1 MIKSIPIAQTKGLG
15 PPFFGYIW
23 AMFVTILF
31 TLAFLLIFFR
41 IFQLR
46 LRANNAKTES
56 FQRLPAK
63 DKMAVL
69 KECLLNNPTEG
80 NLQNLKEFC
89 DKEGLQFD
97 ADGYRPFIKE
107 QLELARVNANYVECD
122 KLYVRECEFIDRTAP
137 MEFAEA
143 EAARNAG
150 DAEQALA
157 LSLEG
162 VSRLYSDG
170 AIEKALTELEPSYP
184 KAAKLR
190 EKYIALAEACNASGA
205 DEKSL
210 EALRKQKEDWLAD
223 LLTLEK

>member
-1 MIKSIPIAQTKGLG
+1 
-15 PPFFGYIW
+15 
-23 AMFVTILF
+23 MFVTILF

-150 DAEQALA
+150 DANTATIRT
-157 LSLEG
+157 LEG
-162 VSRLYSDG
+162 ISRLYSDG
-170 AIEKALTELEPSYP
+170 AIEKALTELEPTYP
-184 KAAKLR
+184 KAAELR

-210 EALRKQKEDWLAD
+210 EALRKQRDAWMAD
-223 LLTLEK
+223 LLAFEK

>member
-1 MIKSIPIAQTKGLG
+1 
-15 PPFFGYIW
+15 
-23 AMFVTILF
+23 MFVTILF

-150 DAEQALA
+150 DTEQALA

-184 KAAKLR
+184 KAAELR

-210 EALRKQKEDWLAD
+210 EALRKQRDAWMAD
-223 LLTLEK
+223 LLTLAK